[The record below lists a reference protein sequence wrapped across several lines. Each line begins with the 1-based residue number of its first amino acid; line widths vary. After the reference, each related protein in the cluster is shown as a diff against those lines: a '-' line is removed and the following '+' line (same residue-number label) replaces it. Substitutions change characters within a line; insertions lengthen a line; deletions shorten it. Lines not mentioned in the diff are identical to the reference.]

1 MWADSLECSR
11 GVGDEGDSVII
22 IFLKSRI
29 TMPFL
34 FRDLPGAAQAAYSNA
49 ATAIRTLEA
58 RRDAGM
64 LPGNFV
70 TKTVKGEPYWYF
82 QYTDLSG
89 KQRQVYVGRDDEAT
103 RRLRETHINSPNRD
117 GLEHARRLA
126 RAAIDLGCAS
136 LIPAHSR
143 VIAKLADASFFRVG
157 GVLIGTHAY
166 AAYQNPL
173 GIRWDT
179 ADSTTDLDFAHDQ
192 RLSTAIASDV
202 HVDVASAIESLQ
214 MGFVPLKSLSTY
226 QKADEPDFQ
235 IDFLTSMGR
244 TGEEAVHNTSLNL
257 RLQPLRFMEFS
268 LEDPFQSVVLGSV
281 GPIVVNLPR
290 PEKYALHKLLVA
302 PERTADFKD
311 KVRKDLTQ
319 AASLV
324 AYLTANDPD
333 ALGAAIDNLHA
344 RGSGWTKRFKAGL
357 TMLRAMDL
365 ASTLDFSIVNG

>member
-1 MWADSLECSR
+1 
-11 GVGDEGDSVII
+11 
-22 IFLKSRI
+22 
-29 TMPFL
+29 MPL
-34 FRDLPGAAQAAYSNA
+34 LYRDLPGAAQAAYSNA
-49 ATAIRTLEA
+49 STAIRALEA

-103 RRLRETHINSPNRD
+103 RRLREIHINSPNRD
-117 GLEHARRLA
+117 GLEHAKRLA

-136 LIPAHSR
+136 LIPAHAR

-157 GVLIGTHAY
+157 GVLVGTHAY

-202 HVDVASAIESLQ
+202 HVDVVSAIESLQ

-244 TGEEAVHNTSLNL
+244 AGEEAVHNTSLNL
-257 RLQPLRFMEFS
+257 RLQPLRFMEYS
-268 LEDPFQSVVLGSV
+268 LEDPFQSVVLGNV

-290 PEKYALHKLLVA
+290 PEKYALHKLIVA

-311 KVRKDLTQ
+311 KIRKDLTQ
-319 AASLV
+319 AASLI

-333 ALGAAIDNLHA
+333 ALGAAADNLRA
-344 RGSGWTKRFKAGL
+344 RGSGWTKRLQAGVE
-357 TMLRAMDL
+357 MLRGMEL
-365 ASTLDFSIVNG
+365 ASGLDLSIVEG

>member
-1 MWADSLECSR
+1 MSSLY
-11 GVGDEGDSVII
+11 
-22 IFLKSRI
+22 K
-29 TMPFL
+29 
-34 FRDLPGAAQAAYSNA
+34 DLPGAAQAAYSNA
-49 ATAIRTLEA
+49 ATAIRALEA

-82 QYTDLSG
+82 QFTDLSG

-202 HVDVASAIESLQ
+202 HVDVASAIESLR

-244 TGEEAVHNTSLNL
+244 AGEDAVHNKSLNL
-257 RLQPLRFMEFS
+257 RLQPQRFMEFS

-319 AASLV
+319 AASLI

-357 TMLRAMDL
+357 TMLRGLDL
-365 ASTLDFSIVNG
+365 ASALDFSVVEG

>member
-1 MWADSLECSR
+1 MSSLY
-11 GVGDEGDSVII
+11 
-22 IFLKSRI
+22 K
-29 TMPFL
+29 
-34 FRDLPGAAQAAYSNA
+34 DLPGAAQAAYSNA
-49 ATAIRTLEA
+49 ATAIRALEA

-82 QYTDLSG
+82 QFTDLSG

-202 HVDVASAIESLQ
+202 HVDVASAIESLR

-235 IDFLTSMGR
+235 IDFLTSTGR
-244 TGEEAVHNTSLNL
+244 AGEDAVHNKSLNL

-319 AASLV
+319 AASLI

-357 TMLRAMDL
+357 TMLRGLDL
-365 ASTLDFSIVNG
+365 ASALDFSVVEG